1 MVCFY
6 TIVVEVISGMLF
18 QIFVV
23 LIVFIIGRKKC
34 TYEVFLFVC
43 QGEDLFKSDPF
54 KSDLPASG
62 EANGTA
68 TGISNGK
75 SRVSDEVNPGCF
87 TFALICFLIIVLA
100 HFSFF
105 HTPLTYDWLKNH
117 ALLSRPIRS

>member
-1 MVCFY
+1 MA
-6 TIVVEVISGMLF
+6 VISGMLF
-18 QIFVV
+18 QILVV
-23 LIVFIIGRKKC
+23 YFVFIKGRKKC
-34 TYEVFLFVC
+34 TYLVFLFVC

-68 TGISNGK
+68 TGISNGE
-75 SRVSDEVNPGCF
+75 SRVSDEVNLGCF
-87 TFALICFLIIVLA
+87 TFALICVLIIVLA

-105 HTPLTYDWLKNH
+105 HIQLTYDWLKNH